1 MTVIPLAKL
10 RSAAAYKPQ
19 GYYDAC
25 LAAGT
30 VEGENLILSDEAF
43 ADLRRRFTPPNIFR
57 QSVSAASAAAGECGA
72 AMAGMPPVEDAEI
85 ARRLS
90 LCEACPF
97 LIAGER
103 RCSKCGCFVE
113 AKARFRTQ
121 RCPDARW

>member
-1 MTVIPLAKL
+1 MTVITLAKL

-30 VEGENLILSDEAF
+30 VEGDNLLLSEEAF
-43 ADLRRRFTPPNIFR
+43 AELRRQFTPPNILR
-57 QSVSAASAAAGECGA
+57 QSLSAVSAAAGECGA
-72 AMAGMPPVEDAEI
+72 AMAGAPPVEDAEI

-90 LCEACPF
+90 VCEACPF
-97 LIAGER
+97 LIAGEK
-103 RCSKCGCFVE
+103 RCSKCGCFVD

-121 RCPDARW
+121 HCPLGKW